1 VSKNGIY
8 PKSKMKKYK
17 KKTFKDAWVIS
28 GGSYMGCMQLVGEA
42 FKENS
47 LSIDPSLIVPV
58 LGIANWCTA
67 ANYESLIRP
76 KVIKKC
82 IWLIL

>member
-1 VSKNGIY
+1 
-8 PKSKMKKYK
+8 
-17 KKTFKDAWVIS
+17 
-28 GGSYMGCMQLVGEA
+28 MGCMQLVGEA

-58 LGIANWCTA
+58 LGIGNWCTA

-76 KVIKKC
+76 KVIKRQCQQKPPELESGGSADRLGYNFFGFP
-82 IWLIL
+82 IQK